1 MREQCQV
8 LKHVANFSQ
17 LRRNTDSPFAVEENL
32 LHIGQEALTNA
43 LRHAHATRF
52 DTRISFDSEAVY
64 LELRDNGD
72 GFDIHEINGGGI
84 GLIGMKERADQIGAT
99 IKVRSEPGMGT
110 KITAVSPYQSA

>member
-1 MREQCQV
+1 
-8 LKHVANFSQ
+8 
-17 LRRNTDSPFAVEENL
+17 
-32 LHIGQEALTNA
+32 LTNT
-43 LRHAHATRF
+43 LKHAHASNF
-52 DTRISFDSEAVY
+52 SAQISFDSDAVC

-72 GFDIHEINGGGI
+72 GFDIHGINGGGI